1 MSRRAAV
8 VLPWA
13 IMVLS
18 GSNLILA
25 QTPNLSTAGAT
36 DIAAG
41 KRVFDAQCAWC
52 HGADG
57 TGGSGST
64 LRGVKLRNAATD
76 AALLDILKN
85 GIAGTE
91 MGGFAWSLTDRTAWQ
106 TAAYV
111 RSLGLQPRQPV
122 PGSPERGAAIYD
134 ARNCAVCHIVR
145 GRGVALGPD
154 LTTIGALR
162 GPASL
167 RESVI
172 TPETARSQGYLVV
185 RALSR
190 SGPETRGIRVAEDV
204 FWVHIRDAAGTLHS
218 LEKKDLTSLERE
230 LGATLMPSYKS
241 LLSASELDDL
251 VAYLTTLRGAQ

>member
-1 MSRRAAV
+1 MRGRAA
-8 VLPWA
+8 LLSYA
-13 IMVLS
+13 IMILG
-18 GSNLILA
+18 GSSLILA
-25 QTPNLSTAGAT
+25 QAPNLGTAGAT

-64 LRGVKLRNAATD
+64 LRGVKLRNAATE

-91 MGGFAWSLTDRTAWQ
+91 MPAFAWSLTDRTAWQ
-106 TAAYV
+106 TAAYI
-111 RSLGLQPRQPV
+111 RSLGHQPRQPV
-122 PGSPERGAAIYD
+122 AGRPERGAAIYD
-134 ARNCAVCHIVR
+134 ARSCASCHIVR
-145 GRGVALGPD
+145 GLGGGLGPE
-154 LTTIGALR
+154 LTNIGALR

-172 TPETARSQGYLVV
+172 APEAAHSPGYLVV
-185 RALSR
+185 RALSP
-190 SGPETRGIRVAEDV
+190 GGAETRGIRVAEDV
-204 FWVHIRDAAGTLHS
+204 FWVHIRDASGNLHS
-218 LEKKDLTSLERE
+218 FEKKDLTSLERE

-241 LLSASELDDL
+241 LLSPSELDDL
-251 VAYLTTLRGAQ
+251 VAYLASLRGVS